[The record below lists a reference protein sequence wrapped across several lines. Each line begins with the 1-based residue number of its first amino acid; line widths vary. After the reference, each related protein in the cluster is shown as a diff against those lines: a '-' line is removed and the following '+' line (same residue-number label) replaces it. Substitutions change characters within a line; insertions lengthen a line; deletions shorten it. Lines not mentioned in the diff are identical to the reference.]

1 MKFSYAQ
8 ILSLLAATVLG
19 DEIEVPPSD
28 VFDLSADT
36 FKSHVD
42 SHSLVLAEFFAPWCG
57 HCKNLKPEYEKA
69 ASEIKNISDD
79 ITLAKIDCTENREFC
94 AEQEIQGFP
103 TLYIYEDGKRTGQY
117 EGARKANDIKN
128 FLVRRSLPVVTDV
141 KNGAGFKSWLADN
154 DDELV
159 VIYTGPKKHLDDFTT
174 VAKEKRDR
182 LTFLSAV
189 DSDLSK
195 KFNSDLVIIKKDEAD
210 VKLPAKSKLSVDSI
224 SEFIRANEFPA
235 FGELGPETYALY
247 IQHNTPMFYA
257 FVDNEKDR
265 EFIKSAVTPHLDTLK
280 GKANVVFLNATLYGR
295 HSENVNLR
303 PDQFPAIVVHDV
315 ETNKK
320 YVHDQDIK
328 LSDKSIA
335 DFINKY
341 VAGEITPQIKS
352 EPVPETQGPVFTL
365 VGSQYDEIVL
375 DNDKDVLVEFYA
387 PWCGHCKN
395 LKPIYEELGEIYADN
410 DNVVIAQLDHTVNE
424 VPDMIT
430 GYPTI
435 KFYPAG
441 KKSTPLDYS
450 GSRTVEGLSEF
461 IDKNGNAKKGSA
473 KKDSVKDEL

>member
-1 MKFSYAQ
+1 MKFSAAQ

-28 VFDLSADT
+28 VFDLTGDT
-36 FKSHVD
+36 FQGHVD

-69 ASEIKNISDD
+69 ATEIKEVSDD

-103 TLYIYEDGKRTGQY
+103 TLYVFEDGKRAGQY
-117 EGARKANDIKN
+117 EGARKAEDIKN
-128 FLVRRSLPVVTDV
+128 FLIRRSLPVVTDV
-141 KNGAGFKSWLADN
+141 KNSAGLKSWLADN
-154 DDELV
+154 DEDV
-159 VIYTGPKKHLDDFTT
+159 VILYTGPKKHLDDFTA

-182 LTFLSAV
+182 LNFISAV

-195 KFNSDLVIIKKDEAD
+195 KYGSDVIVLKKDEAD
-210 VKLPAKSKLSVDSI
+210 AKLDAGTKLSAESI
-224 SEFIRANEFPA
+224 SDFVRANEFPA

-257 FVDNEKDR
+257 FVESEKDR
-265 EFIKSAVTPHLDTLK
+265 DFIKSAVSPHLDTLK

-320 YVHDQDIK
+320 YVHDQDTE
-328 LSDKSIA
+328 LSKKSVA
-335 DFINKY
+335 DFIKKY

-352 EPVPETQGPVFTL
+352 EPVPETQGPVYTL
-365 VGSQYDEIVL
+365 VGSQYDEVVL
-375 DNDKDVLVEFYA
+375 DNDKDVLVEYYA

-395 LKPIYEELGEIYADN
+395 LKPIYEELGELYANN

-441 KKSTPLDYS
+441 KKSDPINYS
-450 GSRTVEGLSEF
+450 GSRTLEGLSEF
-461 IDKNGNAKKGSA
+461 IEKNGNA